1 MRSRILAVIA
11 AGLLV
16 AGCRNNQQVK
26 RGEQNYDV
34 VQEGATDT
42 VTSTI
47 SGPGETPP
55 PSSAVPLTGT
65 NADTTTAFSLPA
77 TTSGM
82 PNGSMQ
88 QSPTI
93 AGTMPPTPPVQTT
106 TRPRVIR

>member
-1 MRSRILAVIA
+1 MRLGGQMRSKILAVITAGVLA
-11 AGLLV
+11 A
-16 AGCRNNQQVK
+16 ACHNNQQVK

-34 VQEGATDT
+34 VQEGQTDS

-55 PSSAVPLTGT
+55 PASAVPLTGT

-88 QSPTI
+88 SPTI
-93 AGTMPPTPPVQTT
+93 AGT
-106 TRPRVIR
+106 